1 MTNDDGENIDNE
13 IDEDKQL
20 ESTDKKEKPETHVN
34 PEDDGLIPDHILREL
49 PSPAREIISTQLSV
63 GVQGRMPNPIAS
75 KLTPEHIDK
84 IIDQDENEAVRQ
96 HKQVNTQ
103 RVFTLGY
110 TLLSIL
116 AFFILYIVIG
126 KDDPALF
133 KEIITYFAT
142 FCAGFLGGWGYQ
154 ALK

>member
-1 MTNDDGENIDNE
+1 MANDDRENIDSE
-13 IDEDKQL
+13 IDESKQL
-20 ESTDKKEKPETHVN
+20 ESTDKEEKS
-34 PEDDGLIPDHILREL
+34 EDEGLIPEHILREL
-49 PSPAREIISTQLSV
+49 PSPAREIISSTQLSV
-63 GVQGRMPNPIAS
+63 GLQGRMPNPIAS

-84 IIDQDENEAVRQ
+84 IIDQDESEAVRQ
-96 HKQVNTQ
+96 HNQVNTQ

-110 TLLSIL
+110 TLLAIL